1 MRERDWEVLSRIS
14 RAGAPGNIY
23 GVDIDS
29 QAVEVTKLSLLLKVL
44 EGESDQSLQTQ
55 LFHERV
61 LPDLGKNIKCGNSL
75 IGPDFYETAQL
86 DFLDDNDRARI
97 NVLDWNKEFP
107 EIMQA
112 GGFNTVIG
120 NPPYIRMEGFK
131 ELKDYL
137 KAHYSS
143 HDERSDLYA
152 YFIEKGH
159 GLLTERGRF
168 GMIVSNKF
176 LRANYGKPLRDF
188 LNANTAI
195 ERIVDFAG
203 LPVFAGATVRTIVLL
218 SVRDPKGQRAIL
230 YSPPLPAEKFAAV
243 SGGSLTVEQAIAP
256 ETHEVAP
263 GTLKQA
269 VWSFGEAGADELLAR
284 LKAHSVPLAKYCDG
298 QICRGVVSGLT
309 EAFVIDTET
318 RADILRRNPK
328 AADIIKP
335 FLNGRD
341 VRRYHINYNDQYL
354 IYAYHGVDISKYPA
368 VEAHLKPFRDKLL
381 KRATKQEWYE
391 LQQPQYKFAK
401 FMDGPK
407 IVFPDIAT
415 APRFAL
421 DEVGYY
427 GSNTT
432 YFIPRRDLYLLGL
445 LNSQLATFYFS
456 KTCAGLEGKNETY
469 LRFFG
474 QYLEGFPVQVADKR
488 DQQSRMVSLVE
499 SMLALNKQLVA
510 AKTPHEQENLKR
522 QIDATDR
529 QIDKLVYELYG
540 LTDKE
545 IKIVEGVN

>member
-1 MRERDWEVLSRIS
+1 M
-14 RAGAPGNIY
+14 
-23 GVDIDS
+23 DIDS

-97 NVLDWNKEFP
+97 NVFDWHREFP
-107 EIMQA
+107 EIVKD
-112 GGFNTVIG
+112 GGFDVVIG
-120 NPPYIRMEGFK
+120 NPPYIRMEAFK

-159 GLLTERGRF
+159 SLLAERGCF

-176 LRANYGKPLRDF
+176 LRANYGKPLREF
-188 LNANTAI
+188 LSANAAV

-203 LPVFAGATVRTIVLL
+203 LPVFVGATVRTIVLL
-218 SVRDPKGQRAIL
+218 TSRNHSGQGPIL
-230 YSPPLPAEKFAAV
+230 YTPPLSAEKFTAV
-243 SGGSLTVEQAIAP
+243 AGGSLTVDQAIAS
-256 ETHEVAP
+256 ETYEVAP
-263 GTLKQA
+263 GALKQA
-269 VWSFGEAGADELLAR
+269 VWSFGEAGAEELLAK
-284 LKAHSVPLAKYCDG
+284 LKSQCVPLAKYCDG
-298 QICRGVVSGLT
+298 QICMGIKSGLT
-309 EAFVIDTET
+309 DAFVINADN

-328 AADIIKP
+328 AAEIIKP

-341 VRRYHINYNDQYL
+341 VRRYRIDYNDQYL
-354 IYAYHGVDISKYPA
+354 IYTYHGVDIGKYPA
-368 VEAHLKPFRDKLL
+368 VEEHLKPFRDKLL

-391 LQQPQYKFAK
+391 LQQPQFKFAK

-407 IVFPDIAT
+407 IIFPDIAT

-445 LNSQLATFYFS
+445 LNSRLATFYFS

-474 QYLEGFPVQVADKR
+474 QYLEGFPVQVTDKR
-488 DQQSRMVSLVE
+488 DQQDRIVSLVE
-499 SMLALNKQLVA
+499 SMIALNKQLAV

-529 QIDKLVYELYG
+529 QTDKLVYELYS
-540 LTDKE
+540 LTDEE
-545 IKIVEGVN
+545 IRIVEGEN